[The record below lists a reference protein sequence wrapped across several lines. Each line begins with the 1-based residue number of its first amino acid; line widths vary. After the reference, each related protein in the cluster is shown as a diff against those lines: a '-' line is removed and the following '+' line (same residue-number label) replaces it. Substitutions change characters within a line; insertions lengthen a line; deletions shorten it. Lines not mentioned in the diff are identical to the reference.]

1 VALEGLEAKHNCS
14 IKAAM
19 QEAVRPMALVVEGL
33 KASHSSAVKAA
44 VKEAAKPHEHRMT
57 TALKELKASH
67 SSAVKAAVKEA
78 ANPHEHR
85 VITLLQQIKASHSS
99 AVKTAVK
106 DAVGHQMTTALK
118 QIKASHKAAVKVTT
132 DLKASQVKVAAKQA
146 RLHEKRMTD
155 VLKGGN
161 QAKPAMNAERIF
173 AAAARNTFEFL
184 QCEQAVMCRVDALRQ
199 LDTVDTILELVG
211 ACPAHKVKVDGLHT
225 TMVRLRAYISECD
238 LAVIDDVC
246 VTQEVIAAKTN
257 AQSLLDSSILDIDS
271 MLLLYNI

>member
-1 VALEGLEAKHNCS
+1 
-14 IKAAM
+14 
-19 QEAVRPMALVVEGL
+19 
-33 KASHSSAVKAA
+33 
-44 VKEAAKPHEHRMT
+44 MT

-78 ANPHEHR
+78 VKPHER
-85 VITLLQQIKASHSS
+85 QVTTALKELKASHSS
-99 AVKTAVK
+99 AVKA
-106 DAVGHQMTTALK
+106 
-118 QIKASHKAAVKVTT
+118 
-132 DLKASQVKVAAKQA
+132 AAKQA

-155 VLKGGN
+155 VLRGGN

-211 ACPAHKVKVDGLHT
+211 ACPAHKVKVDGLHA
-225 TMVRLRAYISECD
+225 TMLRLRAYVSECG

-246 VTQEVIAAKTN
+246 VTQEVIAAKTT

>member
-1 VALEGLEAKHNCS
+1 
-14 IKAAM
+14 
-19 QEAVRPMALVVEGL
+19 
-33 KASHSSAVKAA
+33 
-44 VKEAAKPHEHRMT
+44 
-57 TALKELKASH
+57 LKELKASH

-78 ANPHEHR
+78 VKPHER
-85 VITLLQQIKASHSS
+85 QVTTALKELKASHSS
-99 AVKTAVK
+99 AVKA
-106 DAVGHQMTTALK
+106 
-118 QIKASHKAAVKVTT
+118 
-132 DLKASQVKVAAKQA
+132 AAKQA

-155 VLKGGN
+155 VLRGGN

-211 ACPAHKVKVDGLHT
+211 ACPAHNVKVDGLHA
-225 TMVRLRAYISECD
+225 TMLRLRAYVSECG

-246 VTQEVIAAKTN
+246 VTQEVIAAKTT